1 MATILIVDDDEALLK
16 MLQISLG
23 KAHYDVRTALDGD
36 EALRQLKQGGVDLMV
51 TDVVMPG
58 KEGVELM
65 LQLRATMPELR
76 IIAMSGG
83 GGIGA
88 KTYLDIARSIGAVD
102 TLQKPFSIS
111 TLVNKVKCALEGS
124 GRGDGH
130 SRRGATEGWASAHS
144 RG

>member
-1 MATILIVDDDEALLK
+1 MRTRTRHARGWRRCRRQNPSGLPEGSGAISTRKGGECTAPRTTRNQAVRRLHAGPPVSDGGTKMATILIVDDDEALLK

-65 LQLRATMPELR
+65 LQ
-76 IIAMSGG
+76 
-83 GGIGA
+83 
-88 KTYLDIARSIGAVD
+88 
-102 TLQKPFSIS
+102 
-111 TLVNKVKCALEGS
+111 
-124 GRGDGH
+124 
-130 SRRGATEGWASAHS
+130 
-144 RG
+144 

>member
-1 MATILIVDDDEALLK
+1 MATILIVDDDEPLLR

-23 KAHYDVRTALDGD
+23 KAHYHVVVAQDGD
-36 EALRQLKQGGVDLMV
+36 EALRKLKQGGVDLVV

-65 LQLRATMPELR
+65 LQLRSTMPALR
-76 IIAMSGG
+76 FIAMSGG

-88 KTYLDIARSIGAVD
+88 KTYLDIARSLGAVD

-111 TLVNKVKCALEGS
+111 TLLSKVKRALEAPEQPAES
-124 GRGDGH
+124 
-130 SRRGATEGWASAHS
+130 SRRESANIG
-144 RG
+144 R